1 MAEPR
6 GGGPGTHEALMSQGY
21 QALIDQ
27 VPEGLGQVERAVWA
41 VGYLYGVAGQSVP
54 TTVRLSTDNVL
65 GSVVEVDES
74 TGKKVAWV
82 VVEARGRLVPVK
94 LYER

>member
-1 MAEPR
+1 MAD
-6 GGGPGTHEALMSQGY
+6 HEAVLSQGY
-21 QALIDQ
+21 QALVDE
-27 VPEGLGQVERAVWA
+27 VPPDLGQVERAVWA

-65 GSVVEVDES
+65 GSMVEVDQDD
-74 TGKKVAWV
+74 GKKVCWV
-82 VVEARGRLVPVK
+82 VIEARGRLVPVR